1 MIYMPIHYITPQ
13 SMGTKTLTEKG
24 KLKIEWAR
32 RHMPVL
38 EDIQGR
44 FEREKP
50 LRGHII
56 GMALHV
62 EAKTAVLVE
71 TLVLGGAEVAIT
83 GCNPLSTQDD
93 VALALNQQKNVE
105 CYAKHDCST
114 KEYYTAID
122 AVLDHNPD
130 ITIDDGADLIFKL
143 HTDRR
148 ELLSNIIGACEE
160 TTTGVHRLR
169 AMQADG
175 KLEFPVIAINDAR
188 TKFLFDNRYGTGQ
201 STLDGI
207 IRTTNLLIA
216 GKNVVIAGYGWCGR
230 GVAMRAKGHG
240 ANVIITEVD
249 PVRALEA
256 QMDGHR
262 VMPMDKAANIGDLF
276 ITTTGNKD
284 IITKEHFRSMR
295 DGAILAN
302 SGHFNVE
309 INIDYINEIA
319 KSIREVRANIDE
331 YDLGDKKIYLLS
343 KGRLVNLASGDGH
356 PIEVMDMSFSLQAL
370 CVRYI
375 AEHSHGMK
383 SQVYD
388 VPLEIDELVARL
400 KLKSMQIEI
409 DQMNAEQRE
418 YVSGWKQGT

>member
-1 MIYMPIHYITPQ
+1 
-13 SMGTKTLTEKG
+13 
-24 KLKIEWAR
+24 
-32 RHMPVL
+32 MPVL
-38 EDIQGR
+38 EELRGQ
-44 FEREKP
+44 FEIEKP
-50 LRGHII
+50 LKGHMI

-62 EAKTAVLVE
+62 EAKTAALAE
-71 TLVLGGAEVAIT
+71 TLVAGGAEVAIT

-114 KEYYTAID
+114 EEYYAAIE

-130 ITIDDGADLIFKL
+130 ITVDDGADLIFKL

-148 ELLSNIIGACEE
+148 DLLPHIIGACEE

-169 AMQADG
+169 AMQAEC
-175 KLEFPVIAINDAR
+175 KLKFPVIAVNDAS

-201 STLDGI
+201 SALDGI

-249 PVRALEA
+249 PIRALEA
-256 QMDGHR
+256 RMDGYR
-262 VMPMDKAANIGDLF
+262 VMPMDKAAKIGDLF

-284 IITKEHFRSMR
+284 VITKKHFKSMI

-302 SGHFNVE
+302 AGHFNIE
-309 INIDYINEIA
+309 INIDQINDIA
-319 KSIREVRANIDE
+319 KGIREVRANIDE

-343 KGRLVNLASGDGH
+343 KGRLVNLAGGDGH

-375 AEHSHGMK
+375 AEHAHGMK
-383 SQVYD
+383 NQVYD
-388 VPLEIDELVARL
+388 VPKEIDELVARL
-400 KLKSMQIEI
+400 KLKSLQIDI
-409 DQMNAEQRE
+409 DQMSAEQRE

>member
-1 MIYMPIHYITPQ
+1 MDTKLIEQ
-13 SMGTKTLTEKG
+13 GTS
-24 KLKIEWAR
+24 KIEWAKG
-32 RHMPVL
+32 HMPVL
-38 EDIQGR
+38 GEIRER
-44 FEREKP
+44 FDKEKP

-62 EAKTAVLVE
+62 EAKTAALVE
-71 TLVLGGAEVAIT
+71 TLVVGGAEVAIT

-93 VALALNQQKNVE
+93 VALALNKQKNVE
-105 CYAKHDCST
+105 CYAKHGCST
-114 KEYYTAID
+114 KEYYVAID

-143 HTDRR
+143 HADRC
-148 ELLSNIIGACEE
+148 ELLPNIIGACEE
-160 TTTGVHRLR
+160 TTTGVRRLR

-175 KLEFPVIAINDAR
+175 MLKFPVIAVNDAR

-207 IRTTNLLIA
+207 VRTTNLLIA

-230 GVAMRAKGHG
+230 GVAMRARGHG

-249 PVRALEA
+249 PIRALEA
-256 QMDGHR
+256 RMDGYR
-262 VMPMDKAANIGDLF
+262 VMTMREAAKLGDLF

-284 IITKEHFRSMR
+284 VITKEHFRSMKN
-295 DGAILAN
+295 GVILAN
-302 SGHFNVE
+302 AGHFNVE
-309 INIDYINEIA
+309 INLDHLRKMA

-331 YDLGDKKIYLLS
+331 YDLGDKKLHLLA
-343 KGRLVNLASGDGH
+343 KGRLVNLATGNGH
-356 PIEVMDMSFSLQAL
+356 PIEVMDMSFSSQAL

-375 AEHSHGMK
+375 AEHASGMK
-383 SQVYD
+383 NQVYD
-388 VPLEIDELVARL
+388 VPREIDEYVANL

-409 DQMNAEQRE
+409 DQMSAEQRE
-418 YVSGWKQGT
+418 YVSGWRHGT

>member
-1 MIYMPIHYITPQ
+1 MN
-13 SMGTKTLTEKG
+13 EKG
-24 KLKIEWAR
+24 TLKIEWAR

-38 EDIQGR
+38 EELR
-44 FEREKP
+44 EEFEIKKP
-50 LRGHII
+50 LKGHII

-62 EAKTAVLVE
+62 EAKTAALAE
-71 TLVLGGAEVAIT
+71 TLVAGGAEVAIT

-114 KEYYTAID
+114 EEYYAAID

-130 ITIDDGADLIFKL
+130 ITVDDGADLIFKL

-148 ELLSNIIGACEE
+148 GLLPNIIGACEE

-169 AMQADG
+169 AMQAEG
-175 KLEFPVIAINDAR
+175 ALEFPVIAVNDAR

-201 STLDGI
+201 SALDGI

-249 PVRALEA
+249 PIRALEA
-256 QMDGHR
+256 RMDGYR
-262 VMPMDKAANIGDLF
+262 VMPMEKAAKIGDLF

-284 IITKEHFRSMR
+284 VITKKHFRLMR
-295 DGAILAN
+295 DRAILAN
-302 SGHFNVE
+302 SGHFNLE
-309 INIDYINEIA
+309 INIDQLNDIA

-343 KGRLVNLASGDGH
+343 KGRLVNLAGGDGH

-375 AEHSHGMK
+375 AEHARGLK
-383 SQVYD
+383 NQVYD
-388 VPLEIDELVARL
+388 VPKEIDELVAKL
-400 KLKSMQIEI
+400 KLKSLQIHI
-409 DQMNAEQRE
+409 DQMSAEQRD

>member
-1 MIYMPIHYITPQ
+1 
-13 SMGTKTLTEKG
+13 
-24 KLKIEWAR
+24 
-32 RHMPVL
+32 MPVL
-38 EDIQGR
+38 GGIRGR
-44 FEREKP
+44 FESEKP
-50 LRGHII
+50 LKGHII

-93 VALALNQQKNVE
+93 VALALNKQKNVE

-114 KEYYTAID
+114 KEYYMAID

-148 ELLSNIIGACEE
+148 ELLPNIIGACEE
-160 TTTGVHRLR
+160 TTSGVHRLR
-169 AMQADG
+169 AMQSDG

-216 GKNVVIAGYGWCGR
+216 GKNVVIAGYGWCGK

-249 PVRALEA
+249 PIRALEA

-284 IITKEHFRSMR
+284 VITKEHFRSMR

-302 SGHFNVE
+302 SGHFNLE
-309 INIDYINEIA
+309 INVDHINELA

-331 YDLGDKKIYLLS
+331 YNLGDKKIYLLS
-343 KGRLVNLASGDGH
+343 EGRLVNLASGDGH

-375 AEHSHGMK
+375 AEHFPEIENK
-383 SQVYD
+383 VYD
-388 VPLEIDELVARL
+388 VPKQIDDLVARL
-400 KLKSMQIEI
+400 KLKSMQIDI
-409 DQMNAEQRE
+409 DQMSAEQKE

>member
-1 MIYMPIHYITPQ
+1 M
-13 SMGTKTLTEKG
+13 TEKG

-38 EDIQGR
+38 EYIRGR
-44 FEREKP
+44 FESEKP

-71 TLVLGGAEVAIT
+71 TLVVGGAEVAIT

-93 VALALNQQKNVE
+93 VALALNKQKNVE

-114 KEYYTAID
+114 KEYYVAID
-122 AVLDHNPD
+122 KVLSHNPD

-143 HTDRR
+143 HTDRCD
-148 ELLSNIIGACEE
+148 LLPNIIGACEE
-160 TTTGVHRLR
+160 TTTGVKRLR
-169 AMQADG
+169 AMQVDG
-175 KLEFPVIAINDAR
+175 KLAFPVIAINDAR
-188 TKFLFDNRYGTGQ
+188 AKFLFDNRYGTGQ

-240 ANVIITEVD
+240 ANIIITEVD

-256 QMDGHR
+256 QMDGYR
-262 VMPMDKAANIGDLF
+262 VMKMDKAANIGDLF

-284 IITKEHFRSMR
+284 VITKEHFRSMR
-295 DGAILAN
+295 NGAILAN
-302 SGHFNVE
+302 SGHFNLE
-309 INIDYINEIA
+309 INIDHINEIA

-331 YDLGDKKIYLLS
+331 YDLGDKKLYLLS

-356 PIEVMDMSFSLQAL
+356 PIDVMDMSFSLQAL

-375 AEHSHGMK
+375 AEHLHEMK
-383 SQVYD
+383 NQVYD
-388 VPLEIDELVARL
+388 VPQEIDELVARL
-400 KLKSMQIEI
+400 KLKSMQIDI
-409 DQMNAEQRE
+409 DQMSAEQRE

>member
-1 MIYMPIHYITPQ
+1 
-13 SMGTKTLTEKG
+13 MGIKTLNETEKG

-32 RHMPVL
+32 KHMPVL
-38 EDIQGR
+38 EYIRGQ

-105 CYAKHDCST
+105 CYAKHDCPT
-114 KEYYTAID
+114 KEYYEAID
-122 AVLDHNPD
+122 KVLDHNPD

-148 ELLSNIIGACEE
+148 ELLPHIIGACEE

-188 TKFLFDNRYGTGQ
+188 AKFLFDNRYGTGQ

-240 ANVIITEVD
+240 ANVLITEVD

-256 QMDGHR
+256 QMDGYR
-262 VMPMDKAANIGDLF
+262 VMPMDKAASIGDLF

-284 IITKEHFRSMR
+284 VITKEHFRSMK

-302 SGHFNVE
+302 SGHFNLE
-309 INIDYINEIA
+309 INVDHINEIA

-375 AEHSHGMK
+375 VEHSHGMK

-388 VPLEIDELVARL
+388 VPQEIDELVARL
-400 KLKSMQIEI
+400 KLKSMQIDI
-409 DQMNAEQRE
+409 DQMSAEQKE

>member
-1 MIYMPIHYITPQ
+1 MIYISTPYTSQ
-13 SMGTKTLTEKG
+13 QMDTKLIEQGTS
-24 KLKIEWAR
+24 KIEWAKG
-32 RHMPVL
+32 HMPVL
-38 EDIQGR
+38 GEIRER
-44 FEREKP
+44 FEKERP

-62 EAKTAVLVE
+62 EAKTAALVE
-71 TLVLGGAEVAIT
+71 TLVVGGAKVAIT

-93 VALALNQQKNVE
+93 VALALNKQKNVK
-105 CYAKHDCST
+105 CYAKHGCST

-143 HTDRR
+143 HADRR
-148 ELLSNIIGACEE
+148 ELLPNIIGACEE
-160 TTTGVHRLR
+160 TTTGVRRLR

-175 KLEFPVIAINDAR
+175 MLKFPVIAVNDAR

-256 QMDGHR
+256 RMDGYR
-262 VMPMDKAANIGDLF
+262 VMTMREAAKLGDLF

-284 IITKEHFRSMR
+284 VITKEHFRSMK
-295 DGAILAN
+295 DGVILAN
-302 SGHFNVE
+302 AGHFNVE
-309 INIDYINEIA
+309 INLEQLSEMA

-331 YDLGDKKIYLLS
+331 YDLGDKKLHLLA
-343 KGRLVNLASGDGH
+343 KGRLVNLATGDGH

-375 AEHSHGMK
+375 AEHALK
-383 SQVYD
+383 NQVYD
-388 VPLEIDELVARL
+388 VPQEIDEYVANL

-409 DQMNAEQRE
+409 DQMSAEQRE
-418 YVSGWKQGT
+418 YVSGWRHGT

>member
-1 MIYMPIHYITPQ
+1 
-13 SMGTKTLTEKG
+13 
-24 KLKIEWAR
+24 
-32 RHMPVL
+32 MPVL
-38 EDIQGR
+38 EELREQ
-44 FEREKP
+44 FEIEKP
-50 LRGHII
+50 LKGHMI

-62 EAKTAVLVE
+62 EAKTAVLAE
-71 TLVLGGAEVAIT
+71 TLVAGGAEVAIT

-114 KEYYTAID
+114 EEYYAAID

-130 ITIDDGADLIFKL
+130 ITVDDGADLIFKL
-143 HTDRR
+143 HTDRSG
-148 ELLSNIIGACEE
+148 LLPHIIGACEE

-169 AMQADG
+169 AMQAEG
-175 KLEFPVIAINDAR
+175 KLKFPVIAVNDAK
-188 TKFLFDNRYGTGQ
+188 TKFLFDNIYGTGQ
-201 STLDGI
+201 SALDSI

-240 ANVIITEVD
+240 ANVIVTEVD
-249 PVRALEA
+249 PIRALEA
-256 QMDGHR
+256 RMDGYR
-262 VMPMDKAANIGDLF
+262 VMPMDKAAKVGDLF

-284 IITKEHFRSMR
+284 VITKKHFKLMS
-295 DGAILAN
+295 DGAVLAN
-302 SGHFNVE
+302 AGHFNIE
-309 INIDYINEIA
+309 INIDQINDIA

-343 KGRLVNLASGDGH
+343 KGRLVNLAGGDGH

-375 AEHSHGMK
+375 AEHAHGMK
-383 SQVYD
+383 NQVYD
-388 VPLEIDELVARL
+388 VPQEIDEFVARL
-400 KLKSMQIEI
+400 KLKSLQIDI
-409 DQMNAEQRE
+409 DQMSAEQRE